1 MRKILPRLDNDFLPL
16 MIASIKVRGF
26 GRMYEFLILS
36 LVTAQRITEFIYSHR
51 NKRLLVEKGGFE
63 VGRLHYVL
71 LVALH
76 AAWLA
81 SLWWY
86 AWDRPIHWGFV
97 IAYLIVQLVRAW
109 TLMALGPRW
118 TIEIVVT
125 PDEVAK
131 GGPTHFLKQPNYLVV
146 AAEILVLPLVFGL
159 WWLALLFSVLNG
171 LMLYWGMRI
180 EQKAI
185 EPANQDGSLTEL

>member
-1 MRKILPRLDNDFLPL
+1 
-16 MIASIKVRGF
+16 
-26 GRMYEFLILS
+26 
-36 LVTAQRITEFIYSHR
+36 
-51 NKRLLVEKGGFE
+51 
-63 VGRLHYVL
+63 
-71 LVALH
+71 
-76 AAWLA
+76 
-81 SLWWY
+81 
-86 AWDRPIHWGFV
+86 
-97 IAYLIVQLVRAW
+97 VQLVRAW

-171 LMLYWGMRI
+171 LMLYWRMRI